1 MKKIYEK
8 IKHPY
13 FIWSIIIIAV
23 FIFFLAG
30 ISHESLWCDEA
41 FSAMMVKYDF
51 FNILKNTTKDI
62 HPPLYYLILKTFTL
76 VFGHS
81 EWALRLLSVLGATG
95 MVALGAGPVRKLFG
109 DKTAYIYAA
118 ATIFTPII
126 IIMAHEA
133 RMYSLA
139 MFTVTVSSIYGLLI
153 LKESK
158 ISYWIIF
165 GISVLA
171 SAYLHYYALIA
182 VFLINFFMLIWIII
196 KKRELIISFIIMA
209 ITVVLA
215 YIPWLFFFIGQIKK
229 VDNDFWI
236 RHVQPTTFY
245 TSLLQYFT
253 YKNFFPKGIVTDTI
267 GPIILLIVLISII
280 TSIVYMIIKKEKQK
294 LGMMLFLFS
303 SCIGTLLVARLISL
317 FLTPIV
323 YHRYMTVCTGLLIL
337 AFCIAVGSFKYRA
350 INVSIISLFVLLNL
364 TAVININIQRFNG
377 PFYDIENKF
386 GKKIKSGD
394 LIITSDCYC
403 VSPALYYFSQADH
416 YFYVNRYEK
425 NWEFTFDALRTN
437 FIKLENTNEIHIKY
451 KSVWVIK
458 NTIGLSE
465 NEKYIFTDISKWK
478 EVDRGYFTYPC
489 SEIGFTVS
497 KYEYIGNNS
506 NRNHYKPN

>member
-1 MKKIYEK
+1 MKNVFEK

-13 FIWSIIIIAV
+13 FIWSTIIIAA

-51 FNILKNTTKDI
+51 LNILKNTAKDV
-62 HPPLYYLILKTFTL
+62 HPPLYYIILKIFTL

-109 DKTAYIYAA
+109 DKTAYIYVAV
-118 ATIFTPII
+118 TIFTPII
-126 IIMAHEA
+126 LIMAHEA
-133 RMYSLA
+133 RMYGPA
-139 MFTVTVSSIYGLLI
+139 MFTVTASSVYGLLI
-153 LKESK
+153 LKEGK
-158 ISYWIIF
+158 ISNWIIF

-171 SAYLHYYALIA
+171 SAYLHYYSLIT
-182 VFLINFFMLIWIII
+182 VFLINFIMLIWIII
-196 KKRELIISFIIMA
+196 KKRELLLSFIIMA
-209 ITVVLA
+209 ATVVLA
-215 YIPWLFFFIGQIKK
+215 YIPWIFSFLGQIKK

-236 RHVQPTTFY
+236 SHIQPTTFY

-253 YKNFFPKGIVTDTI
+253 YKNFFPKGAVTNII
-267 GPIILLIVLISII
+267 GPIILLIVLISIVA
-280 TSIVYMIIKKEKQK
+280 SIVYMIIKKEKQK

-303 SCIGTLLVARLISL
+303 ACIGTLLAAGLISL
-317 FLTPIV
+317 FLTPIL

-337 AFCIAVGSFKYRA
+337 AFCIAVSSFKYTA
-350 INVSIISLFVLLNL
+350 INVSIVPFFILLNL

-377 PFYDIENKF
+377 PFYDIKNQF

-403 VSPALYYFSQADH
+403 VSPALYYFPQADH
-416 YFYVNRYEK
+416 YFFVNRFEK
-425 NWEFTFDALRTN
+425 NWEFTFDALRPN
-437 FIKLENTNEIHIKY
+437 FIKLENTKELNKKY
-451 KSVWVIK
+451 KTVWVIK

-465 NEKYIFTDISKWK
+465 NEKYIFTDINKWQ
-478 EVDRGYFTYPC
+478 EVDRGYLTYPY
-489 SEIGFTVS
+489 SEINFTVS
-497 KYEYIGNNS
+497 KYEYTGINS
-506 NRNHYKPN
+506 SKDHSKPN

>member
-1 MKKIYEK
+1 
-8 IKHPY
+8 
-13 FIWSIIIIAV
+13 
-23 FIFFLAG
+23 
-30 ISHESLWCDEA
+30 
-41 FSAMMVKYDF
+41 
-51 FNILKNTTKDI
+51 
-62 HPPLYYLILKTFTL
+62 
-76 VFGHS
+76 
-81 EWALRLLSVLGATG
+81 
-95 MVALGAGPVRKLFG
+95 
-109 DKTAYIYAA
+109 
-118 ATIFTPII
+118 
-126 IIMAHEA
+126 
-133 RMYSLA
+133 
-139 MFTVTVSSIYGLLI
+139 
-153 LKESK
+153 
-158 ISYWIIF
+158 
-165 GISVLA
+165 
-171 SAYLHYYALIA
+171 
-182 VFLINFFMLIWIII
+182 
-196 KKRELIISFIIMA
+196 
-209 ITVVLA
+209 
-215 YIPWLFFFIGQIKK
+215 
-229 VDNDFWI
+229 
-236 RHVQPTTFY
+236 
-245 TSLLQYFT
+245 
-253 YKNFFPKGIVTDTI
+253 
-267 GPIILLIVLISII
+267 
-280 TSIVYMIIKKEKQK
+280 MIIKKEKQK